1 MADLFT
7 GRSDDSSA
15 SEAADGGS
23 AATMKTRQDSMP
35 APQAVLEVFEAQLVG
50 QKRTDWRTLF
60 QGYRRLKVITYSS
73 SLPALLAVTDLF
85 EDMEVIFGSE
95 RVLGRELEA
104 LESATAISGY
114 QFIDAVADQKA
125 AIERLLRP
133 ALKKGGRRLLERVK
147 NGSLRF
153 SVLRQAPSHEKLYL
167 LEGDD
172 AWRVVVG
179 SANLSLSALTGKLR
193 ETFVSFDGPEAFQAF
208 SAYAKRDE
216 EKADPIRPDL
226 LVITTDGAQDAGQ
239 SLDRAAASGL
249 PVELMIFPTE
259 QSGPAPDKP
268 PAAPPEPIAVATSPV
283 PMEKVPAV
291 HGLSA
296 SNLVVVEQPRKIIV
310 STPNAE
316 ALREAGR
323 IGAELREMTLDKD
336 KKGSTVITGKG
347 FLRAWRT
354 LASKPLVNESDRT
367 HSAAIDLSLGVVTLD
382 GEMWHD
388 IGRPVPEEELQRD
401 AELLD
406 AYMQSFSGFYG
417 DASGIQRGYWALMA
431 WLYSAPFAPILR
443 TATTRHDGET
453 FRYPVFGLVY
463 GQSHGGKSHLS
474 RVLVRSMFGVH
485 KELPGREF
493 TTARALGFRDKMG
506 SIPLVVDDLNNR
518 KMTEHLPDLVKVDRD
533 FNERYAPILIST
545 NKDVQAVQPELRKRM
560 VVVHV
565 AGSKPRALSTLP
577 AQKAMSVGTGLYRAY
592 LNLITPKIAGLVE
605 AIAEDPGSPPDLIGL
620 SAGCLQETFG
630 AVLGHVPT
638 WASDLRSEDVD
649 TMKDRPFIEALSEM
663 AERTP
668 DQVSHD
674 GKGGVMTLRFSG
686 DTNAAARFEKLVPAQ
701 VLKGRIADAIMLD
714 MVALQ
719 RECGYSTAGRGRS
732 WLARVFGRR

>member
-1 MADLFT
+1 
-7 GRSDDSSA
+7 
-15 SEAADGGS
+15 
-23 AATMKTRQDSMP
+23 
-35 APQAVLEVFEAQLVG
+35 
-50 QKRTDWRTLF
+50 
-60 QGYRRLKVITYSS
+60 VITYSS
-73 SLPALLAVTDLF
+73 SLPALLAVADLF
-85 EDMEVIFGSE
+85 EEMEVIFGSE

-133 ALKKGGRRLLERVK
+133 ALRKGGRRLLERVK
-147 NGSLRF
+147 EGSLRF

-167 LEGDD
+167 LEGED

-193 ETFVSFDGPEAFQAF
+193 ETFVSFDGPEAFAAF

-226 LVITTDGAQDAGQ
+226 LVITTNDANGGLD
-239 SLDRAAASGL
+239 SVDRATATGA
-249 PVELMIFPTE
+249 PVELAILPDE
-259 QSGPAPDKP
+259 QSP
-268 PAAPPEPIAVATSPV
+268 PAARSLPSKAPESITVATSPI
-283 PMEKVPAV
+283 PMDKVPAIQE
-291 HGLSA
+291 LSA
-296 SNLVVVEQPRKIIV
+296 SNLVVIEQPRKIIV

-323 IGAELREMTLDKD
+323 IGAELREMTLDKN
-336 KKGSTVITGKG
+336 KTGATLITGKG

-354 LASKPLVNESDRT
+354 LASKPLINESDRT
-367 HSAAIDLSLGVVTLD
+367 HSAAIDLSSGAVTVD
-382 GEMWHD
+382 GDTWHD
-388 IGRPVPEEELQRD
+388 IGRPVPQEELQRD

-406 AYMQSFSGFYG
+406 NYMRSFSGFYG
-417 DASGIQRGYWALMA
+417 DAGGIQRGYWALMA

-443 TATTRHDGET
+443 TAATRHDGET

-493 TTARALGFRDKMG
+493 TTARALGFREKMG

-533 FNERYAPILIST
+533 FTERYAPILIST

-577 AQKAMSVGTGLYRAY
+577 AQRAMSVGTGLYRAY
-592 LNLITPKIAGLVE
+592 LNRITPQIAGLLE
-605 AIAEDPGSPPDLIGL
+605 AIAEDPGAPPDLIKL
-620 SAGCLQETFG
+620 SANCLRKTFE
-630 AVLGHVPT
+630 AALGHVPL
-638 WASDLRSEDVD
+638 WASDLRFDDVD
-649 TMKDRPFIEALSEM
+649 TMKDRPFVEALSEM

-674 GKGGVMTLRFSG
+674 AKGGVMTLRFSG

-701 VLKGRIADAIMLD
+701 VLKGRIADAIILD

-719 RECGYSTAGRGRS
+719 RECGYSTASRNRS
-732 WLARVFGRR
+732 WLSRLFSR